1 VRMLI
6 RSGVRFHLQRP
17 VQLGLALFGVALGV
31 AVVAAMFIAIDS
43 AKRGFDHANEAVF
56 GNVTHVLRGGPGGI
70 DERLFTQMRLLWPTI
85 NAAPVVQGQIAM
97 GRGEDRRSL
106 QLMGIDPFADVNFR
120 SYSLPPKS
128 KVLRKF
134 VSKPRTVVVSE
145 QMATREGLAVN
156 DKVPIRVAGRLVE
169 LRVLAVLGGLNELQD
184 AALDQVLLVDIATA
198 QEVLGMTGKLSRIDL
213 SVPESFLGLIDLS
226 APGSLLGSASGLSRD
241 LSRGLGGTSAS
252 HGAAGVE
259 YSNSRR
265 RSVDAALQAAL
276 PAGVGVAPGSA
287 RTTVREQITHAFYLN
302 LHMLSVLALVVGL
315 FIIYNAMSFSVVQRR
330 TLFGTLRAIGV
341 SGREVLLVVLIE
353 AAVLAVVATL
363 VGVPLGV
370 VLADVLLGLVTR
382 SVEDLYFLSAV
393 RAVHVDAY
401 VLMPAIGLGVVG
413 SLLAALVP
421 ALEATAIPA
430 RAAMSP
436 SHLER
441 RVRAA
446 LPMLAGAGLC
456 AALLSAVLLAADHRA
471 LISAFAALFALVVSA
486 VLFTPALTS
495 GLLRGFQSVL
505 PVRAGSIALMAL
517 RGVRAGLSRSSV
529 AVAALMVALATTV
542 GVAVMVSSFRI
553 SLHDWLHA
561 TLRADIYVGVAGRG
575 MTATL
580 PARMRER
587 IAMLAQV
594 QSVAVAR
601 DVTISTDRGEIN
613 LKAMTETPD
622 LYRGLSMTQTI
633 AHPATGGSAAGAQRR
648 AWQALTRVD
657 TALISESLAW
667 RLLLSVGEVVRLNT
681 SSGAQPVRVVGI
693 FRDYASDRGL
703 MIMGIK
709 AYQTLFKDMGVSGL
723 AISLDSGADTQR
735 TIAALHLV
743 VGEETQIRVLA
754 QSRIREASIAIF
766 DRTFAITR
774 VLQWLAT
781 LVACVGVLS
790 ALMALALERSKEMAV
805 LRAQGLTRGELLI
818 LLQIQSVAMGLIAG
832 VLSLPLGTLMA
843 LVLTHVIN
851 RRAFG
856 WGVEFHLPL
865 EVLAHTMLVAVCAA
879 VLAGLYPAWRLSRSN
894 PANALRVT

>member
-1 VRMLI
+1 
-6 RSGVRFHLQRP
+6 
-17 VQLGLALFGVALGV
+17 
-31 AVVAAMFIAIDS
+31 
-43 AKRGFDHANEAVF
+43 
-56 GNVTHVLRGGPGGI
+56 
-70 DERLFTQMRLLWPTI
+70 
-85 NAAPVVQGQIAM
+85 
-97 GRGEDRRSL
+97 
-106 QLMGIDPFADVNFR
+106 
-120 SYSLPPKS
+120 
-128 KVLRKF
+128 
-134 VSKPRTVVVSE
+134 
-145 QMATREGLAVN
+145 
-156 DKVPIRVAGRLVE
+156 
-169 LRVLAVLGGLNELQD
+169 
-184 AALDQVLLVDIATA
+184 
-198 QEVLGMTGKLSRIDL
+198 
-213 SVPESFLGLIDLS
+213 
-226 APGSLLGSASGLSRD
+226 
-241 LSRGLGGTSAS
+241 
-252 HGAAGVE
+252 
-259 YSNSRR
+259 
-265 RSVDAALQAAL
+265 
-276 PAGVGVAPGSA
+276 
-287 RTTVREQITHAFYLN
+287 
-302 LHMLSVLALVVGL
+302 
-315 FIIYNAMSFSVVQRR
+315 
-330 TLFGTLRAIGV
+330 
-341 SGREVLLVVLIE
+341 
-353 AAVLAVVATL
+353 
-363 VGVPLGV
+363 
-370 VLADVLLGLVTR
+370 
-382 SVEDLYFLSAV
+382 
-393 RAVHVDAY
+393 
-401 VLMPAIGLGVVG
+401 
-413 SLLAALVP
+413 
-421 ALEATAIPA
+421 
-430 RAAMSP
+430 
-436 SHLER
+436 
-441 RVRAA
+441 
-446 LPMLAGAGLC
+446 
-456 AALLSAVLLAADHRA
+456 
-471 LISAFAALFALVVSA
+471 
-486 VLFTPALTS
+486 
-495 GLLRGFQSVL
+495 
-505 PVRAGSIALMAL
+505 
-517 RGVRAGLSRSSV
+517 
-529 AVAALMVALATTV
+529 
-542 GVAVMVSSFRI
+542 
-553 SLHDWLHA
+553 
-561 TLRADIYVGVAGRG
+561 VGVAGRG